1 MKVLIISSEE
11 LNAENQLSSVFEL
24 AQAKALQKSGVDVA
38 ILSVGYLAVKD
49 VLKSFISKNRL
60 NYRVSNKSFSKKLRL
75 LVSNIFNSTTSKVQV
90 RKWRIDGINV
100 YESLQHR
107 FVYHMDEK
115 AHQQW
120 VQAGFNAFKKYSAAH
135 GRPDVVHAHSRFLLA
150 GLLAVEIKQKTHIP
164 FVLTEHSSFYSRNLV
179 RDFQVP
185 LIKKTIEQSS
195 DFFVVSTSFGKLINK
210 KLDTNYNFQVLPN
223 VLDETF
229 ENVQVKQNSGEP
241 FLIVNVANLEPVK
254 NQHLLLD
261 AFHLLLKEFPAA
273 ELRIVGSG
281 PLKIALEQKANEM
294 GIRENIVFTGQLDH
308 SAVKQE
314 IQNATLLVLSSRS
327 ETFGAVLTEALA
339 CGKPVVSTRSGG
351 PEEIINS
358 SNGILVEHTL
368 QALADA
374 MIYVRNHLKNFD
386 PEQIRQ
392 DCLKKYSG
400 AVIAEQLINT
410 YEKIIQKNRSV
421 SVA

>member
-24 AQAKALQKSGVDVA
+24 AQAKALHRCGVEVA
-38 ILSVGYLAVKD
+38 IISVGYLAVKD
-49 VLKSFISKNRL
+49 VVKSLISKRGL
-60 NYRVSNKSFSKKLRL
+60 NYRVCNKSFSNKLRL
-75 LVSNIFNSTTSKVQV
+75 LVSTFFKSLTSKVQV

-107 FVYHMDEK
+107 FAYNMHEN

-120 VQAGFNAFKKYSAAH
+120 VQTGFSAYQKYSAEQ

-150 GLLAVEIKQKTHIP
+150 GLLAVEIKQKTQIP
-164 FVLTEHSSFYSRNLV
+164 FVLTEHSSFYSRNLI

-185 LIKKTIEQSS
+185 LIKNAIEQSA
-195 DFFVVSTSFGKLINK
+195 DFYVVSSSFGKLINK
-210 KLDTNYNFQVLPN
+210 KLEANYNYQVLPN

-229 ENVQVKQNSGEP
+229 ETVQLKQGGGEP
-241 FLIVNVANLEPVK
+241 FVIVNVANLEPVK

-261 AFHLLLKEFPAA
+261 AFHLLVKEVPAA
-273 ELRIVGSG
+273 QLRIVGSG
-281 PLKIALEQKANEM
+281 HLKNVLEQKANEL
-294 GIRENIVFTGQLDH
+294 GIRKNIVFTGQLDQD
-308 SAVKQE
+308 AVKQE
-314 IQNATLLVLSSRS
+314 IENAALLVLSSRS
-327 ETFGAVLTEALA
+327 ETFGAVLIEALA

-358 SNGILVEHTL
+358 SNGILVEHTA

-374 MIYVRNHLKNFD
+374 MIYVRNHLKSFD
-386 PEQIRQ
+386 PEQIRK

-400 AVIAEQLINT
+400 AVIAKQLMSA
-410 YEKIIQKNRSV
+410 YEKIIQKEPSF